1 MTKFNSLSEIREY
14 FSTESFSK
22 INSWKDFYIFLSSFY
37 EENRSFFSK
46 KDIKNLG
53 IEKVVGLNPDN
64 FFAETPEQSLE
75 SDKKHLSMDF
85 DDSSI
90 LLIRIKFSIDN
101 MFTSYSEKECPI
113 TGDYFRIVAVE
124 EDNGS
129 RHVLLECPTCY
140 RMETPSGENI
150 EKIDGM
156 IFPVSKAEIKELEK
170 NNVRILK

>member
-1 MTKFNSLSEIREY
+1 MAKFNNLLEVKKY
-14 FSTESFSK
+14 FSTESLSK

-64 FFAETPEQSLE
+64 FLAETPEQSLE

-85 DDSSI
+85 DNSRI
-90 LLIRIKFSIDN
+90 LLVRIKYSIDN

-113 TGDYFRIVAVE
+113 TGDYFRFIAVKE
-124 EDNGS
+124 SNGE
-129 RHVLLECPTCY
+129 RCVLLECPTCY
-140 RMETPSGENI
+140 RKETLSGEHVKKI
-150 EKIDGM
+150 EGEIL
-156 IFPVSKAEIKELEK
+156 PVSKIEIKELEK
-170 NNVRILK
+170 NDVRILK